1 MKNKKNKM
9 LVDALQKHIPET
21 KKLVAYLVDILDLNK
36 ESVYRRLRNE
46 IPFTFEEI
54 CTIVPKLG
62 ISLDHIIGLGY
73 KDSVLFDFQMSKST
87 DPINTYLEIMQMN
100 LDLLTK
106 VKDAKVAKVE
116 LVLNRLPYA
125 YTLHYENLAKFYY
138 YKWFYH
144 TQNVPSD
151 FYFKDFVVPTEIKE
165 IYKNYLDSNI
175 KLDCEITIL
184 ADNNLFLSMIKD
196 INYYVN
202 RGLITD
208 EEQALFQQELLQAT
222 DFMENIAKTGV
233 NKGGVNVN
241 VYISA
246 VDLEPSY
253 VHIEYD
259 NKSCVHYW
267 TASAEILGSYDIEM
281 CRRQKEWIQSL
292 KRYTT
297 LITECNAR
305 QRIEYFDKQRFYI
318 KTKLLPSSTNEL
330 IIPFLT
336 EEET

>member
-1 MKNKKNKM
+1 M
-9 LVDALQKHIPET
+9 
-21 KKLVAYLVDILDLNK
+21 
-36 ESVYRRLRNE
+36 
-46 IPFTFEEI
+46 
-54 CTIVPKLG
+54 
-62 ISLDHIIGLGY
+62 
-73 KDSVLFDFQMSKST
+73 
-87 DPINTYLEIMQMN
+87 
-100 LDLLTK
+100 DLLTK

-175 KLDCEITIL
+175 KLDCDITIL

>member
-1 MKNKKNKM
+1 MKNRKNKI
-9 LVDALQKHIPET
+9 LVDVLQKHIPET
-21 KKLVAYLVDILDLNK
+21 KKLIAYLTDILDLNR

-62 ISLDHIIGLGY
+62 ISLDHIVEPCY
-73 KDSVLFDFQMSKST
+73 KDSVLFDFQMSRST
-87 DPINTYLEIMQMN
+87 DPVNTYLEIMQMN
-100 LDLLTK
+100 QDLLIK
-106 VKDAKVAKVE
+106 VREAKTAKVE

-125 YTLHYENLAKFYY
+125 YALKYENLAKFYY

-151 FYFKDFVVPTEIKE
+151 FYFKDFVVPAKIKE
-165 IYKNYLDSNI
+165 IYNSYLENNI

-184 ADNNLFLSMIKD
+184 ADNNLFLSIIKD

-202 RGLITD
+202 RGLISD
-208 EEQALFQQELLQAT
+208 EEQSLFARELLQAT
-222 DFMENIAKTGV
+222 DFMENITKVGV

-267 TASAEILGSYDIEM
+267 TASAEILGSYDVEI

-318 KTKLLPSSTNEL
+318 GNKLLPSSANEL

-336 EEET
+336 EEF

>member
-1 MKNKKNKM
+1 MKNRKNKI

-21 KKLVAYLVDILDLNK
+21 KKLVAYLVDILDLNR

-54 CTIVPKLG
+54 CIIVSKLG

-87 DPINTYLEIMQMN
+87 DPVNTYLEIMQMN
-100 LDLLTK
+100 QDLLIK
-106 VKDAKVAKVE
+106 VKEAKTAKVE

-125 YTLHYENLAKFYY
+125 YTLKYENLAKFYY

-144 TQNVPSD
+144 TQNVPSE
-151 FYFKDFVVPTEIKE
+151 FYFKDFVVPDKIKE
-165 IYKNYLDSNI
+165 IYNSYLENNI
-175 KLDCEITIL
+175 KLDSEITIL

-202 RGLITD
+202 RGLISD
-208 EEQALFQQELLQAT
+208 EEQSLFGQELLQAT
-222 DFMENIAKTGV
+222 DYMENIAKTGV

-259 NKSCVHYW
+259 NKACVHYW
-267 TASAEILGSYDIEM
+267 AASAEILGSYDVEM

-297 LITECNAR
+297 LITKCNAR

-318 KTKLLPSSTNEL
+318 RNKLLPSSTNEL
-330 IIPFLT
+330 IIPFLA
-336 EEET
+336 EEF